1 MSVIV
6 AIGAMALVSVV
17 AIAYAMSI
25 SSRTLDMLIKT
36 EEPKQPTRRGTN
48 DAK

>member
-1 MSVIV
+1 MSIIV

-25 SSRTLDMLIKT
+25 SNRTLDMLIKN
-36 EEPKQPTRRGTN
+36 EEPKQTTRKGGVN
-48 DAK
+48 GS